1 MKLRNKRKIQH
12 LISLINLT
20 VSEKN
25 NMKKNKKNRKETVE
39 EYLRRGGKI
48 TYVPMKLQDQRR
60 FK

>member
-48 TYVPMKLQDQRR
+48 TYVPMNLRDQRR